1 MSDTWRARRR
11 RFALG
16 LPTVLGAE
24 PRGFF
29 IPYRYAATL
38 PDAASLPVY
47 DAIESLFQSQRD
59 AFARVLD
66 DLGIY
71 NAAFAAIVAESH
83 ANQAPGSQVIGAAR
97 FDQDWFPTLDAAI
110 AYRMVRALRPQRIVE
125 IGSGHSTRFM
135 ARAIADGG
143 LSTILTAI
151 DPAPRAAIASLAIEH
166 VADTVPPQRDGG
178 DAVARFGVARAIER
192 LGAGDFLFID
202 SSHILMP
209 GSDVDYLF
217 NRVLPMLPAGAIV
230 HVHDILLPDPY
241 PDAWTWRG
249 YNEQNALVPWLAG
262 GAFRPLF
269 ASHFAATRMTGELAR
284 SAVAGLPTALG
295 AIPASLW
302 LMRNGARADLSA
314 AVD

>member
-11 RFALG
+11 RFSLG

-29 IPYRYAATL
+29 IPYRYAASL

-47 DAIESLFQSQRD
+47 DAIESLFQSERGS
-59 AFARVLD
+59 FAAVLD
-66 DLGIY
+66 DLAIY
-71 NAAFAAIVAESH
+71 DAAFAAIVAESR
-83 ANQAPGSQVIGAAR
+83 ASEVPGGAR

-110 AYRMVRALRPQRIVE
+110 AYRMVRTLRPQRIVE

-143 LSTILTAI
+143 LSTVLTAI

-166 VADTVPPQRDGG
+166 VADTVPPQRDDG
-178 DAVARFGVARAIER
+178 DGVARFGVTRAFER

-230 HVHDILLPDPY
+230 HVHDIMLPDPY
-241 PDAWTWRG
+241 PEAWTWRG
-249 YNEQNALVPWLAG
+249 YNEQNALVPWLVG
-262 GAFRPLF
+262 GAFRALF

-302 LMRNGARADLSA
+302 LMRTGA
-314 AVD
+314 

>member
-11 RFALG
+11 RFTLG

-47 DAIESLFQSQRD
+47 EAVGALFESERGT
-59 AFARVLD
+59 FAAVLD
-66 DLGIY
+66 DLAIY
-71 NAAFAAIVAESH
+71 AEAFAAIAAESDRER
-83 ANQAPGSQVIGAAR
+83 APGAPR

-110 AYRMVRALRPQRIVE
+110 AYRMVRTLRPLRIVE

-143 LSTILTAI
+143 LATKLTAI

-166 VADTVPPQRDGG
+166 VADTVPPQRGDD
-178 DAVARFGVARAIER
+178 DAVTRFGVRHAFAQ
-192 LGAGDFLFID
+192 LAAGDVLFID

-209 GSDVDYLF
+209 GNDVDYLF
-217 NRVLPMLPAGAIV
+217 NRVLPALPVGAIIQL
-230 HVHDILLPDPY
+230 HDILLPDPY
-241 PDAWTWRG
+241 PASWTWRG
-249 YNEQNALVPWLAG
+249 YNEQNALVPWLLG
-262 GAFRPLF
+262 GGYRPLF
-269 ASHFAATRMTGELAR
+269 AAHFAATRMADEIAR
-284 SAVAGLPTALG
+284 SVVARLPAVPG
-295 AIPASLW
+295 AIPGSLW
-302 LMRNGARADLSA
+302 LEKTR
-314 AVD
+314 